1 MSKRSTLISGNNP
14 TAGWGCP
21 YSPVWQIRGGG
32 LAKWNNWSNITWQV
46 TGISTVI
53 ISIATTQVCSFQ
65 RPALFWPNWAPQPT
79 CFASPSRSHSQHGSS
94 PWNQWGKNNGIQRE
108 KKNPNKLA
116 SQGPRHV
123 PDTSFTHFSFTLVRW
138 RVWSWLSTWPTASH
152 WSGLFFLTDKNWKH
166 LSRLHQSSRQS
177 SNSTGLE
184 KFELALHSAL
194 WSLWF
199 G

>member
-108 KKNPNKLA
+108 KKKSKQVSISGPSPCARHFFHSFLIYSCAMKGMVLA
-116 SQGPRHV
+116 EHLA
-123 PDTSFTHFSFTLVRW
+123 HCFSLVRSVFSYW
-138 RVWSWLSTWPTASH
+138 
-152 WSGLFFLTDKNWKH
+152 
-166 LSRLHQSSRQS
+166 
-177 SNSTGLE
+177 
-184 KFELALHSAL
+184 
-194 WSLWF
+194 
-199 G
+199 